1 MSADLKKSEEIW
13 AEHHVI
19 LQYDRMAVTL
29 LEYLVQPPSIV
40 LRQPCVTRLHTVA
53 HPLTEESLSC
63 LSAPLCLT
71 HRERIW
77 HAKHQKNAE
86 ERMDT
91 RTPYEGT
98 DAPSKEQS

>member
-1 MSADLKKSEEIW
+1 MSANLKKSEEIW

-29 LEYLVQPPSIV
+29 LKYLVQPPSVV
-40 LRQPCVTRLHTVA
+40 LRQPCVTRLHTLA

-63 LSAPLCLT
+63 LSAPLYLT
-71 HRERIW
+71 